1 MTSISSTTYPSSFT
15 SPLDR
20 LQSELSSEV
29 ADGTISSSDQS
40 ALSGALTDIDTS
52 LKSQAPSTT
61 GTGSSSPGDIK
72 SKIDSL
78 IANEVQSGKLTS
90 NQATELQNVFANTFS
105 QGGSGG
111 PGGGGPGGAGGGPR
125 GPGGGPG
132 GPGGPGGGGSGGPGG
147 ASGSGG
153 SSASASSSDSSS
165 SSDSLLSEFLKL
177 VQSSQSQ
184 TTSYDSSG
192 QTTDTTSSL
201 VVNYQS

>member
-40 ALSGALTDIDTS
+40 ALSGALTDINTS
-52 LKSQAPSTT
+52 LQSQAPTTT

-78 IANEVQSGKLTS
+78 IANEVQSGQLTS

-105 QGGSGG
+105 QGGPGGSGG
-111 PGGGGPGGAGGGPR
+111 PGGGGPGGA
-125 GPGGGPG
+125 GGGPG

-147 ASGSGG
+147 ASASDG

-177 VQSSQSQ
+177 IQSSQGQ
-184 TTSYDSSG
+184 TTSYNSSG
-192 QTTDTTSSL
+192 QTTDTTSAL